1 MLKEVK
7 YPSNYVVWDLETTG
21 LDWSFCDILEIG
33 VIVVKDGVAVEEKSW
48 LLNSGKEVPELIVG
62 ITGITTELIQR
73 EGRNPAECY
82 REALN
87 YLKFTDKD
95 CPNLT
100 HNGVKFDIPFFAGC
114 ASRELGYNATQQQ
127 ELLNNM
133 FGSSIDSAVMMKAK
147 KMGMHRNWNESFHQY
162 AERVMRVIMKGVKY
176 NVGICCDELEISRQ
190 GITQHRALADCYL
203 TNEIY
208 KKLIA

>member
-1 MLKEVK
+1 MLKEVQ
-7 YPSNYVVWDLETTG
+7 YPKDYIVWDLETTG
-21 LDWSFCDILEIG
+21 LDSTFCDILEIG
-33 VIVVKDGVAVEEKSW
+33 VIVVKDGVNVEEKSW

-73 EGRNPAECY
+73 EGNNPAEVY

-87 YLKFTDKD
+87 VLKFTDPN

-100 HNGVKFDIPFFAGC
+100 HNGVKFDIPFFAEC
-114 ASRELGYNATQQQ
+114 ITRELGYTTSQYE
-127 ELLNNM
+127 ELKRNM

-147 KMGMHRNWNESFHQY
+147 KLGMHRMWNESFHQY
-162 AERVMRVIMKGVKY
+162 AERVMRVIAKGVKY
-176 NVGICCDELEISRQ
+176 NVGICCDELEISRT
-190 GITQHRALADCYL
+190 GITQHRALADCFL

-208 KKLIA
+208 KKLIG